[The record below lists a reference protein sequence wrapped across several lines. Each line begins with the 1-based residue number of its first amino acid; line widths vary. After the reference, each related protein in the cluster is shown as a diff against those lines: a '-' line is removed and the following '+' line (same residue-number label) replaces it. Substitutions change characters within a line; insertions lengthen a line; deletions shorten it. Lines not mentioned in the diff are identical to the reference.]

1 MNKQEFMEAMRKNLS
16 AYGKSPQ
23 EVADIL
29 ADYEEH
35 VATGLAGGRAEEEIV
50 AGLGD
55 PAVLA
60 AQYAEGA
67 EPQKPAEPAKPV
79 PPPVTAGGVGRA
91 VFAVIALL
99 FFDLIV
105 ALPIL
110 ASLFAVWISLWAV
123 ALTFAA
129 VGVALVV
136 VSFFIP
142 TVLPF
147 TIPGIFIVLIGVSL
161 LALTVL
167 ACIGMAYLTK
177 YFFLG
182 LKAYAVA
189 HAKIVKGG
197 SRS

>member
-1 MNKQEFMEAMRKNLS
+1 MNRQEFMESMRKNLA
-16 AYGKSPQ
+16 AYGKTPQ
-23 EVADIL
+23 EISDIL
-29 ADYEEH
+29 ADFEEH
-35 VATGLAGGRAEEEIV
+35 IANGVAGGRAEEGIV

-55 PAVLA
+55 PAPLA

-67 EPQKPAEPAKPV
+67 EPPKPAEPTRPTQ
-79 PPPVTAGGVGRA
+79 PPVTASGVGRA

-99 FFDLIV
+99 FFDLV
-105 ALPIL
+105 VGLPIL
-110 ASLFAVWISLWAV
+110 VTLFSVLIALWAV
-123 ALTFAA
+123 ALSFAV
-129 VGVALVV
+129 VGVALVA

-147 TIPGIFIVLIGVSL
+147 TIPGLFIVFIGVSM

-167 ACIGMAYLTK
+167 ACIGMAYLSK

-182 LKAYAVA
+182 VKVYAVA